1 MKKFSSYSTARC
13 SYSGTTGKRSC
24 TIGSVATGF
33 CVLYFSIFD
42 RVLSELHRRFDE
54 SRSFVL
60 AVAFCSPKS
69 KDFLKLTSMMPPVE
83 ECPDVINVTN
93 LESQLAVAQNLTK
106 RSNLGTT
113 EDFYTLLSSM
123 QQAFPDLLVSFALL

>member
-1 MKKFSSYSTARC
+1 
-13 SYSGTTGKRSC
+13 
-24 TIGSVATGF
+24 
-33 CVLYFSIFD
+33 
-42 RVLSELHRRFDE
+42 
-54 SRSFVL
+54 
-60 AVAFCSPKS
+60 
-69 KDFLKLTSMMPPVE
+69 MMPPVE

-106 RSNLGTT
+106 QSNLGTT